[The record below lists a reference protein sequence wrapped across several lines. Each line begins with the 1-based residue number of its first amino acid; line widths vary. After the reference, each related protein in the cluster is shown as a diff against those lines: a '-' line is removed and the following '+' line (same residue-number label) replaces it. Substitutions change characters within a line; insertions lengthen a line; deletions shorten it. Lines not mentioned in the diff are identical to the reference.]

1 MQFSMEIGIIAG
13 VLFVVAFGLLNPGV
27 LSSNSVWYQSLN
39 FLGAVGFV
47 YTALSPFNPGLFIT
61 EGVWAIV
68 AVYGVWRIVARNRK
82 RHASRGDAQ

>member
-1 MQFSMEIGIIAG
+1 M
-13 VLFVVAFGLLNPGV
+13 
-27 LSSNSVWYQSLN
+27 N

-82 RHASRGDAQ
+82 KHASRGDAQ